1 MTYTL
6 KTMVTNSNK
15 IESNLQ
21 DNIKTFK
28 NGFNKGYKTLVND
41 IFSKVLKTHIKKKKD
56 NTLYF
61 DLKSLEKCNE
71 YNWLANKIFNNLR
84 SYVIKSITLGKTKVN
99 SNLKNYINNE
109 FKTDNVYKIRGIF
122 ENGILNISKKTTNKN
137 TTINNKSNEKVSNK
151 DTSNALQSIKC
162 YNEFSKGLYNSIIKH
177 ISKHRLQNKE
187 LDVTKVLNIINEL
200 HIKSSNLK
208 KVINQ

>member
-6 KTMVTNSNK
+6 KTMVTSSNK

-56 NTLYF
+56 KTLYF
-61 DLKSLEKCNE
+61 DLKSLEKCSE
-71 YNWLANKIFNNLR
+71 YNWLSNKIYNNLR
-84 SYVIKSITLGKTKVN
+84 SYIIKSITLGKTKVN
-99 SNLKNYINNE
+99 NNLKNYINND

-122 ENGILNISKKTTNKN
+122 ENGILNMDPNASIEIVPMVSSGIDLAIS
-137 TTINNKSNEKVSNK
+137 
-151 DTSNALQSIKC
+151 L
-162 YNEFSKGLYNSIIKH
+162 
-177 ISKHRLQNKE
+177 
-187 LDVTKVLNIINEL
+187 
-200 HIKSSNLK
+200 
-208 KVINQ
+208 